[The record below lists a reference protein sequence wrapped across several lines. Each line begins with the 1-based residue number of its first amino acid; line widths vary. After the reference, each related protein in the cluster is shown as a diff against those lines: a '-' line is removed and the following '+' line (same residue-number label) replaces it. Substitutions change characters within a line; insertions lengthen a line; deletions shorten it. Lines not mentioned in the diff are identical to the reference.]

1 MAKMFY
7 TIEEVCQKLGK
18 SNDEINEMV
27 SSGQIQE
34 FRDGEKLI
42 FKVEQIDLLIDP
54 EDSGSV
60 ELDLSNQGT
69 SGMDLNADSNAGF
82 ASGEHSEF
90 DIDSPAASAAGAS
103 STGSMIDLTGS
114 ATGMPHELPSTPPS
128 SASMGSGTGSGLAF
142 DLSGSASGVSAF
154 GGGGDAGETQ
164 LGEELD
170 EDLTLESVGSGSGL
184 LDLTRESD
192 DTSLG
197 AELLEEVYSG
207 EDEFE
212 LPANASGLFEA
223 VSPAE
228 SSDPATP
235 AAAPTAAAPM
245 AMMEEAY
252 DGAGSGLSVGL
263 SIGALVAMIV
273 LLVIL
278 ASEIEGAASGLTNA
292 IAGNLWIW
300 TGGLAVGAII
310 AAGVGL
316 FIGRAS
322 E

>member
-7 TIEEVCQKLGK
+7 TIEEVCEKLGK
-18 SNDEINEMV
+18 TTDEINDMV
-27 SSGQIQE
+27 TSGQIQE

-42 FKVEQIDLLIDP
+42 FKVEQIDLLT
-54 EDSGSV
+54 DSDVDDSSI
-60 ELDLSNQGT
+60 ELDLSNDGGT
-69 SGMDLNADSNAGF
+69 GF
-82 ASGEHSEF
+82 GFSSDDASGSS
-90 DIDSPAASAAGAS
+90 DSLIELTGS
-103 STGSMIDLTGS
+103 STGI
-114 ATGMPHELPSTPPS
+114 PHESQSPASNPSMAS
-128 SASMGSGTGSGLAF
+128 STGSGLAF

-154 GGGGDAGETQ
+154 GGDDAGETQ

-228 SSDPATP
+228 TAEPG
-235 AAAPTAAAPM
+235 AAPSAAPASGGAAPM
-245 AMMEEAY
+245 MMVEEEY

-273 LLVIL
+273 LLVVL
-278 ASEIEGAASGLTNA
+278 ASELEGTASILTDA
-292 IAGNLWIW
+292 IAGSLWIW
-300 TGGLAVGAII
+300 TGGLAVGALV
-310 AAGVGL
+310 AGGIGL